1 MMTSTAVTEIITDD
15 FRSQAAEIETVKA
28 FHRAFP
34 TGVTIVTAKSE
45 SGAPAGLVV
54 NAFSSV
60 SMEPPMVLVCVN
72 RSSQSHETFAAGRHI
87 GISVLADNQSNE
99 AMSFAKS
106 GGDKF
111 SAVTWHDAPN
121 GSPLIDG
128 SAAAL
133 EMEIVQLVSAGTHT
147 VFFGIVTSVE
157 TSNNAPLLYHDGKFF
172 EGNNLK
178 AV

>member
-1 MMTSTAVTEIITDD
+1 MTSTAVTEIIADD
-15 FRSQAAEIETVKA
+15 FRAEVADSETVKA

-34 TGVTIVTAKSE
+34 TGVTIVTAKNA
-45 SGAPAGLVV
+45 SGDPAGLVV

-72 RSSQSHETFAAGRHI
+72 RSSQSHETFAAGNHI
-87 GISVLADNQSNE
+87 GISVLAHDQSNE

-111 SAVTWHDAPN
+111 SAVTWREAPN

-128 SAAAL
+128 AAAAL

-147 VFFGIVTSVE
+147 VFFGVVTSAE
-157 TSNNAPLLYHDGKFF
+157 TSGKAPLLYHDGQFF
-172 EGNNLK
+172 DGSALK